1 MSLDPNELGYFI
13 EQVGLAA
20 QSVGLTSAEA
30 DGITT
35 NMNAGLNFRCRP
47 ESALFPGGVIGPQS
61 LCTNPSCPLAP
72 NYDCSVY
79 DFDNGTSPLPQLV
92 NGAASSSSS
101 STSTTAT
108 PTVSP
113 TSTSAAASSSNKK
126 TVDIAVGVAVPVGVI
141 ALVLVGFLSW
151 RHQKRVTALEN
162 RLSRVEVGETPVGRI
177 IGSDNG
183 SHSGHDP
190 AMMVSTAHQSLSGSQ
205 LNESPLPIYPGGSP
219 DHRPT
224 STEYYKPGGTSKV
237 TQMKGSSQSPSSANI
252 SFLRNSDGTLTRTG
266 FPPQEME

>member
-35 NMNAGLNFRCRP
+35 NMNAGLNYRCRP

-61 LCTNPSCPLAP
+61 ICTNPSCPLAP

-92 NGAASSSSS
+92 NGGASSSSA
-101 STSTTAT
+101 STSTTTT
-108 PTVSP
+108 PTTSP
-113 TSTSAAASSSNKK
+113 TSTTAAASSSNKK
-126 TVDIAVGVAVPVGVI
+126 TVDIAAGVAVPVGFIVF
-141 ALVLVGFLSW
+141 ALVAYFSW
-151 RHQKRVTALEN
+151 KHQRRVAALEN
-162 RLSRVEVGETPVGRI
+162 RLSRVEVGETPIGRI

-190 AMMVSTAHQSLSGSQ
+190 AMTVTAHQSLSGSQ
-205 LNESPLPIYPGGSP
+205 LNEPSLPIYPGSSS
-219 DHRPT
+219 DQRPT
-224 STEYYKPGGTSKV
+224 STEYYKPGTTTQA
-237 TQMKGSSQSPSSANI
+237 TQMKGGGQSPSSANM